1 MRWSGRRQSEN
12 IEDRRGR
19 GAAKAAGGLGGVGL
33 IIAIVYVLATGDMSG
48 LESQIGPALQGST
61 TSNLSPEQEAR
72 HKEFVSVTLADT
84 EEVWGEIF
92 RQAGGQY
99 EPPVLVLFSGS
110 VQSGCGFASAAVGP
124 FYCGEDRKAYLDFEF
139 FDQMESQLGARGD
152 FARAY
157 VIAHEIGHHVQKLMG
172 TLDEVH
178 AQRSRMSERD
188 ANALSVRLEL
198 QADFYAGLW
207 AHHAREMAGLDEGD
221 IREAMEAASAI
232 GDDTLQ
238 KRGQGHVVPDAFTHG
253 TSEQRM
259 RWFMKGFRSGD
270 IDQGDTFS
278 ARSL

>member
-84 EEVWGEIF
+84 EEVWGMIF
-92 RQAGGQY
+92 EQAGGQY

-124 FYCGEDRKAYLDFEF
+124 FYCGEDRKAYLDFGF

-259 RWFMKGFRSGD
+259 RWCMKGFRTGD